1 LAAGINAKMKS
12 KPTRM
17 KKVDNMEKLRA
28 CVQNFAAQHVSA
40 DGAHTLPVRGGRRH
54 SRKELRKEERKLKKM
69 RIHAFKQRKPV
80 CMVPN

>member
-1 LAAGINAKMKS
+1 MKAK
-12 KPTRM
+12 PARM
-17 KKVDNMEKLRA
+17 KIKDNMEKLRA

-40 DGAHTLPVRGGRRH
+40 DGAQTVSVRGGRRR

-80 CMVPN
+80 CI